1 MKRFHAVT
9 SAFVLA
15 ALSLPSLAEEPVKL
29 PGSVA
34 NVSIALTLNFMDTIL
49 FQKTE
54 QGEYVLDGEGE
65 RIPTTNTQYSV
76 TKGDTVTFISEGGYK
91 LITSKYGNRELLT
104 DLLEKGGY
112 FPPSETSIRGWSLK
126 EVATSTVRE
135 IYLVKKGQTSVKVT
149 DEIAVTFTPS
159 LYSGKLTTKVS
170 GPADGVFKTASI
182 TGGYKLKGLFELG
195 LDVPEMIRVNVE
207 GVGVGSLKGKY
218 PDVKEMLVAGPLPV
232 GVSLLAVKGTGL
244 FGTGLTADGSCGVE
258 GSVSISG
265 PAMIE
270 DVNIFPDFGA
280 SEN

>member
-34 NVSIALTLNFMDTIL
+34 NVAIALTLNFMETIL
-49 FQKTE
+49 FQKTD

-65 RIPTTNTQYSV
+65 RIPTTYTQYKV
-76 TKGDTVTFISEGGYK
+76 TKGDTATFISEGGYK
-91 LITSKYGNRELLT
+91 LITSKYGSRELLT

-244 FGTGLTADGSCGVE
+244 FGTGLTAAGSCGVE
-258 GSVSISG
+258 GTVSISG
-265 PAMIE
+265 PALIE
-270 DVNIFPDFGA
+270 DVNVFPDFGA
-280 SEN
+280 SVN